1 MGDSPGGDK
10 VLDIKTADLKSS
22 APVFH
27 EQSRKLSEALTT
39 LVSTLDGL
47 GKPWGQDDG
56 VKQFEAGYTAQQKAI
71 ESATGTLVLGLV
83 SIHEALVD
91 MSDGHVDNDELIA
104 GMFTKKGVADGGGHG
119 KGAK

>member
-119 KGAK
+119 KDAK

>member
-1 MGDSPGGDK
+1 MGSGPDK

-27 EQSRKLSEALTT
+27 EQGQKLSQALTT
-39 LVSTLDGL
+39 LVETLDGL
-47 GKPWGQDDG
+47 GKPWGEDDG
-56 VKQFEAGYTAQQKAI
+56 VKKFETGYMAQQKAI

-104 GMFTKKGVADGGGHG
+104 GMFTKKGVANNDGHG
-119 KGAK
+119 KGGK